1 MNGLTMNGWA
11 FCTAGFAH
19 FAAFLANVR
28 LNFHPPDKAAGAL
41 QLQHHTSLVLVQLYD
56 AE

>member
-1 MNGLTMNGWA
+1 MNGWA